1 MRHSRSAGQALRR
14 LARAAL
20 LGGLLSLAA
29 CGDSSP
35 FGSLPGAASPP
46 VTPVPTKALSIAV
59 LSNRADLISG
69 DDALVEVVLP
79 AGSEASAVKVMLGS
93 RDVTRQF
100 SLRANGRYQG
110 VVTGLL
116 LGENLLSATLPGAVG
131 AVITITNHPIG
142 GPIFSGPQ
150 IQPWYC
156 LPGALDAQCN
166 RAVSFR
172 FLYKSTAPAAVPCAQ
187 PGVPAGCG
195 DFKTYDP
202 ASPPSDVATTTTDEG
217 KTVPYIVRLETG
229 SMDRNQ
235 YLISVLADPATPF
248 DRWSGPAA
256 WNHKVY
262 MTHGGGCG
270 PGHNEA
276 AAPDVLYDIALSRGY
291 AVLSTTLENNQ
302 ENCNMVVQAESVMMA
317 KEHLIEA
324 YGDVRYLM
332 GMGGSGGSMA
342 QLYMA
347 NSYPGLYDGVI
358 AGATFPDIPYNDLLD
373 CPALLRYWEAPQSW
387 APGVVWTEPQQA
399 AAAGLASTSI
409 CQAWT
414 KIGATGYSNAFD
426 PKIGTGCDIPDFEPE
441 KVYRPDTNPTGVRC
455 SLQDYMSN
463 IFGPRPAER
472 WGAVEKQI
480 GIGFAGRPYD
490 NVGVQ
495 YGLRALMAGRIS
507 AAQFADLNA
516 KIGAV
521 DIDYGRQAERVVAD
535 PNALAIA
542 YRNGIVNVGNHL
554 DRVPIIDVPGAV
566 PADNYEIHDIYKSW
580 AMRQRMDAANGQHG
594 NHVIW
599 YGPNRTGQIDRDFSG
614 PGALMVMDRWLAAV
628 EADQRDVP
636 LEQKVAENQPEGAGD
651 RCEFPDRE
659 RCDLVF
665 GPAGNIRYGTG
676 MADFRNDIVKCQLKP
691 LVREDYA
698 GVTFSDAQWG
708 QLQGAFPDGVC
719 DYSKPGVG
727 QGQPTIPWISYA
739 AGPGGVPM
747 PAAPRSRPL
756 P

>member
-1 MRHSRSAGQALRR
+1 MASVIWWARCAGFASV
-14 LARAAL
+14 AW
-20 LGGLLSLAA
+20 LAA
-29 CGDSSP
+29 CGNSGVP
-35 FGSLPGAASPP
+35 ATAGLPGIGQPPP
-46 VTPVPTKALSIAV
+46 VTPAKDAVVIQV

-69 DDALVEVVLP
+69 GDALVEIVLP
-79 AGSEASAVKVMLGS
+79 AGKDASALKVERNGS
-93 RDVTRQF
+93 DVTRAF
-100 SLRANGRYQG
+100 ARRADGRVKG

-116 LGENLLSATLPGAVG
+116 EGRNTLTAKLPEGGAE
-131 AVITITNHPIG
+131 ITITNHPLS

-156 LPGALDAQCN
+156 LPGALDAQCS
-166 RAVSFR
+166 RPESIRYV
-172 FLYKSTAPAAVPCAQ
+172 YKSTAPTAVPCAQ
-187 PGVPAGCG
+187 PGIPDGCG
-195 DFKTYDP
+195 DFKSYDP
-202 ASPPSDVATTTTDEG
+202 ANPPLDVAMTTTDEQEL
-217 KTVPYIVRLETG
+217 VPYIVRLETG

-235 YLISVLADPATPF
+235 YLIAVLADPATPF

-347 NSYPGLYDGVI
+347 NAYPGLYDGVI

-373 CPALLRYWEAPQSW
+373 CPALLRYWETPQAW
-387 APGVVWTEPQQA
+387 TPGVVWTEPQQA

-414 KIGATGYSNAFD
+414 KVGATGYSNAFD

-455 SLQDYMSN
+455 SLQDYMVN
-463 IFGPRPAER
+463 VFGSRPPDR
-472 WGAVEKQI
+472 WGPVEKQI
-480 GIGFAGRPYD
+480 GSGFAGRPYD

-495 YGLRALMAGRIS
+495 YGLRALLAGRIS

-614 PGALMVMDRWLAAV
+614 PGALMVMDSWLDAISKDV
-628 EADQRDVP
+628 RNVP

-651 RCEFPDRE
+651 RCEFPDRAT
-659 RCDLVF
+659 CDMVF
-665 GPAGNIRYGTG
+665 GPAGNIRYGAG
-676 MADFRNDIVKCQLKP
+676 MADFRNDIVKCQLKA
-691 LVREDYA
+691 LDRADYST
-698 GVTFSDAQWG
+698 VVFSDAQWA
-708 QLQGAFPDGVC
+708 QLESAFPDGVC
-719 DYSKPGVG
+719 DYGKPAVG
-727 QGQPTIPWISYA
+727 HQPTIPWISYA
-739 AGPGGVPM
+739 AGPGGLPM
-747 PAAPRSRPL
+747 PAAPVSRSL

>member
-1 MRHSRSAGQALRR
+1 MQPKSVQIGLAMGLTLALVIACGESSLVGRSALPEQPAPSKALR
-14 LARAAL
+14 L
-20 LGGLLSLAA
+20 
-29 CGDSSP
+29 
-35 FGSLPGAASPP
+35 
-46 VTPVPTKALSIAV
+46 AV

-69 DDALVEVVLP
+69 DDALVEVLLLDGV
-79 AGSEASAVKVMLGS
+79 EAAAVKVMLGS
-93 RDVTRQF
+93 RDVTPQF
-100 SLRANGRYQG
+100 ALRANGRYQG
-110 VVTGLL
+110 VVTGLA
-116 LGENLLSATLPGAVG
+116 LGENVLSATLPGAVG
-131 AVITITNHPIG
+131 AAITLTNHPLS

-156 LPGALDAQCN
+156 LPGALDAQCS
-166 RAVSFR
+166 RPVSIR
-172 FLYKSTAPAAVPCAQ
+172 YVYKSAAPTGVPCAQ
-187 PGVPAGCG
+187 PGLPEGCG
-195 DFKTYDP
+195 DFKPYDP
-202 ASPPSDVATTTTDEG
+202 ESLPSDVAMTTTDEG
-217 KTVPYIVRLETG
+217 QTVPYIVRLESGT
-229 SMDRNQ
+229 MDRNQ

-276 AAPDVLYDIALSRGY
+276 VAPEVLHDPALARGY

-324 YGDVRYLM
+324 YGDVRYLF

-347 NSYPGLYDGVI
+347 NAYPGLYDGVI

-373 CPALLRYWEAPQSW
+373 CPALLRYWETPQNW

-414 KIGATGYSNAFD
+414 KVGATGYSNAFD
-426 PKIGTGCDIPDFEPE
+426 PKIGTGCDIPDVEPE
-441 KVYRPDTNPTGVRC
+441 KVYRPDTNPGGIRC
-455 SLQDYMSN
+455 SLQDYMVN
-463 IFGPRPAER
+463 VFGPRPAES
-472 WGAVEKQI
+472 WGPIEKQI
-480 GIGFAGRPYD
+480 GSGFAGRPYD

-495 YGLRALMAGRIS
+495 YGLRALLAGRIT
-507 AAQFADLNA
+507 AAQFVDLNA

-521 DIDYGRQAERVVAD
+521 DIDYGKQAERVVAD

-599 YGPNRTGQIDRDFSG
+599 YGPDMFGRIDRDFSG
-614 PGALMVMDRWLAAV
+614 PGALMVMDAWLAAV
-628 EADQRDVP
+628 EADTREVP
-636 LEQKVAENQPEGAGD
+636 LEVKVAENQPEGAGD
-651 RCEFPDRE
+651 RCEFPDRST
-659 RCDLVF
+659 CDMAF
-665 GPAGNIRYGTG
+665 GPAGNIRHGAG
-676 MADFRNDIVKCQLKP
+676 MPDLRNDVVKCQLKP
-691 LVREDYA
+691 LDRADY
-698 GVTFSDAQWG
+698 GSVVFSDAQWS
-708 QLQGAFPDGVC
+708 QLEAAFPGGVC
-719 DYSKPGVG
+719 DYGKPAAGH
-727 QGQPTIPWISYA
+727 QPTIGWISYA
-739 AGPGGVPM
+739 KGPGGEPM
-747 PAAPRSRPL
+747 PPAPVSRPL